1 MRKETKA
8 QLSVRDKFRH
18 AKREAKLR
26 FADRVKRT
34 HWAVLDPAS
43 IFDCQVKRIHEYKRQ
58 LLNVPREI
66 WGAGP
71 CPIP

>member
-43 IFDCQVKRIHEYKRQ
+43 IFDCQVKRIHEYKR
-58 LLNVPREI
+58 
-66 WGAGP
+66 
-71 CPIP
+71 